1 MTDEN
6 QNNDEYQFADL
17 DGLNIEPESSLD
29 DGMASEKSDDEGV
42 SSPPGRGRFDALS
55 PDVLKIIRKG
65 AIAVGALVLVISLY
79 KTIGSFFTSKAP
91 ANQITP
97 VVSTPSKV
105 VAPVTS
111 PSLVQRVNGTDS
123 TAVPSGV
130 EAKLS
135 SLKQEQTRIESDLST
150 VHKQLASV
158 TQAVSD
164 MTAKMDDVKQTM
176 LVLSERME
184 QQANQLARV
193 QTMSRTQRPTTV
205 STERKK
211 VVVPKTIYSIQ
222 AIIPGRAWLMSAEGR
237 TLTVSRGSAVPG
249 YGAVRIINPE
259 LGRIFTSSGRVIQFN
274 KADS

>member
-1 MTDEN
+1 MVDEN

-17 DGLNIEPESSLD
+17 DGLNVEPESSLG
-29 DGMASEKSDDEGV
+29 DGMGSEKTNDEGV

-55 PDVLKIIRKG
+55 PDVLKIMRKG

-79 KTIGSFFTSKAP
+79 KTIGSFFTSKAST
-91 ANQITP
+91 NQITP
-97 VVSTPSKV
+97 VATTPSKA

-111 PSLVQRVNGTDS
+111 PSLVQRVNATDS
-123 TAVPSGV
+123 AAIPRGV
-130 EAKLS
+130 ESKLS

-150 VHKQLASV
+150 VHQQLASV

-164 MTAKMDDVKQTM
+164 MTAKMEDVKQTM

-193 QTMSRTQRPTTV
+193 QTISRTQRPVSV
-205 STERKK
+205 STEHKK
-211 VVVPKTIYSIQ
+211 VAVPKATYSIQ
-222 AIIPGRAWLMSAEGR
+222 AIIPGRAWLMSTEGR

-249 YGAVRIINPE
+249 YGAIRIINPE
-259 LGRIFTSSGRVIQFN
+259 LGRIYTSSGRVIRFS